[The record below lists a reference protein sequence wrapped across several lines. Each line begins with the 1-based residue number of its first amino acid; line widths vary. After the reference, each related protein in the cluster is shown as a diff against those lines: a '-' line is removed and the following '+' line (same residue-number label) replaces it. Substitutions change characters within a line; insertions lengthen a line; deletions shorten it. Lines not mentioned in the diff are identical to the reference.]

1 MTTFTLNGEIRTVDT
16 DPETPVLWVI
26 REQLDLTG
34 TKFGCGMAQCGACTI
49 HVNGRAQRA
58 CITPIASLE
67 GASITTIE
75 GLQSDDGSLHA
86 LQQAW
91 IDHQVPQCGY
101 CQPGQIMSAAGLL
114 KSNPNPTKKD
124 IHAHMDGNICRCGT
138 YPRIE
143 RAIQKA
149 SKKL

>member
-75 GLQSDDGSLHA
+75 GLKGADGSLHA

-91 IDHQVPQCGY
+91 IDHQVPQCGRTEE
-101 CQPGQIMSAAGLL
+101 PGDQSTPVEAHEATHPHP
-114 KSNPNPTKKD
+114 SNP
-124 IHAHMDGNICRCGT
+124 R
-138 YPRIE
+138 
-143 RAIQKA
+143 
-149 SKKL
+149 SL